1 MPAHVYGWRSRPP
14 ARRGPRQ
21 CSPPRCSHPILPLAG
36 MIASAIS
43 RAVQRLGTRG
53 CAEKMAQEFGITRM
67 WRPSGCA
74 GRASSPPSRPRSDR
88 LHGTQ
93 DRAASRSG
101 TRAASQHPKEARKAL
116 AVIATAQLV
125 VVLDATIV
133 QHPTAQPEEQ

>member
-1 MPAHVYGWRSRPP
+1 
-14 ARRGPRQ
+14 
-21 CSPPRCSHPILPLAG
+21 